1 MVASTNWAGASLSGV
16 PYPED
21 SLHPNEDLVLDLHPH
36 WWFIA
41 KSVIVVVAAV
51 IFGVVVLAIGLP
63 DPVKV
68 LAALVVLGSLVWF
81 LDRYARWVTIHFVL
95 TSDRVI
101 YRSGLVA
108 KRGIEIPLENINA
121 IHFEQRVFERLLGL
135 GDLKIDS
142 ASIQGFSV
150 FDDIQHPD
158 KVQNEIY
165 LQMEA
170 NDQRRFRGMPGNQPG
185 APGAPAAPAPPVL
198 SVPEQLEK
206 LSELR
211 DRGVITDEEFQAKKT
226 ELLGRM

>member
-1 MVASTNWAGASLSGV
+1 M

-41 KSVIVVVAAV
+41 KAVAVVVAAV
-51 IFGVVVLAIGLP
+51 VFGVVVLALGLP

-81 LDRYARWVTIHFVL
+81 LDRYARWVTTHFVL

-101 YRSGLVA
+101 YRSGVVA

-121 IHFEQRVFERLLGL
+121 IHFEQQVFERLLGL

-142 ASIQGFSV
+142 ASIQGYSV

-185 APGAPAAPAPPVL
+185 NQSGVPPAPAPAAL